1 MFINRKGLVMYK
13 KLSLKMKVFVPVGI
27 ASIISIFIMAYTIK
41 NSTQDNMMEYASKNI
56 EMSTKSVEIAANN
69 VVYDA
74 VVWIVILDLIV
85 FLIMYFILTK
95 YVIKEIDT
103 LSDGL
108 SGFFKFLSKEKNDV
122 TPLMVNS
129 SDEIGIICNSI
140 NENIKRVEVSIQED
154 VNLVKNVTEIAHA
167 IVKGDISKRIHVDS
181 SNPSL
186 RDLKEVFNDMMN
198 YLQSSVGEDMNSI
211 EVALSSY
218 TKYDF
223 TAGCADC
230 NSKLDDIVYSLGLDI
245 SKMLVKNSSD
255 AKDLQS
261 KSNFLTEYVTKL
273 MESADIQ
280 SENTNKTSVA
290 TQDITSSLSEIVH
303 QANEVGS
310 QSEDIKNV
318 ITVIGDIADQTNLLA
333 LNAAIEAARAGEHGR
348 GFAVVADEVRKL
360 AERTQKSLADIN
372 ISVNTLVQS
381 ISTIV
386 QELEVQSDKVN
397 EFNSFIDSMNENTQ
411 DSLKV
416 VSQTSELA
424 KALNESALVILE
436 DVNTKKFHQ

>member
-1 MFINRKGLVMYK
+1 MYK
-13 KLSLKMKVFVPVGI
+13 NLSLKMKIFVPVGI

-41 NSTQDNMMEYASKNI
+41 NSTQNNMMEYTSKNT
-56 EMSTKSVEIAANN
+56 ELSTKTIEIVANN
-69 VVYDA
+69 VVYNA
-74 VVWIVILDLIV
+74 VIWIVILDLIV

-108 SGFFKFLSKEKNDV
+108 SSFFKFLSKEKNDV
-122 TPLMVNS
+122 KPLMVNS

-140 NENIKRVEVSIQED
+140 NENIKRVELSIQED
-154 VNLVKNVTEIAHA
+154 VNLVKNVTGIAHA
-167 IVKGDISKRIHVDS
+167 IVKGDISKRIHVNS

-186 RDLKEVFNDMMN
+186 RDLKEVFNNMMN
-198 YLQSSVGEDMNSI
+198 NLQSTVGDDMNSI
-211 EVALSSY
+211 EAALTSY
-218 TKYDF
+218 AKYDF

-230 NSKLDDIVYSLGLDI
+230 NSKLDDMIYGLGQDI
-245 SKMLVKNSSD
+245 SKMLVKNSDD

-261 KSNFLTEYVTKL
+261 KSNFLTKYVAKL
-273 MESADIQ
+273 TQSANIQ
-280 SENTNKTSVA
+280 SENTNNTAAA
-290 TQDITSSLSEIVH
+290 TQDIMSGLSEIVH

-310 QSEDIKNV
+310 QSEDIK
-318 ITVIGDIADQTNLLA
+318 TVIEVIKDIAEQTNLLA

-424 KALNESALVILE
+424 KALNQSAIIILE
-436 DVNTKKFHQ
+436 DVKAKKFHQ